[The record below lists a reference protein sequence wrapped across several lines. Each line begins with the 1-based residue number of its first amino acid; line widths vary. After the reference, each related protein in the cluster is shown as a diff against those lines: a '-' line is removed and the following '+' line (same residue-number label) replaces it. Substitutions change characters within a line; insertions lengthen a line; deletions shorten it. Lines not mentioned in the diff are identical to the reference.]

1 MHIAERTSHVES
13 ETKNTRVQCV
23 LGATWRRMIVLSCAK
38 YPFRDYRRR
47 LAATQMSVLWAVQH
61 AVIASTLSQERVP
74 SITKRG
80 GVQKEKKTWADQ
92 GKSYCIAI
100 LRGQVSAVKAV
111 IRVCY
116 RDT

>member
-1 MHIAERTSHVES
+1 MHIAERTSHVGS

-47 LAATQMSVLWAVQH
+47 LAEKQMSILWLYNMPL
-61 AVIASTLSQERVP
+61 IASTLSQERVP

-80 GVQKEKKTWADQ
+80 GLQKEKKKH
-92 GKSYCIAI
+92 GLIE
-100 LRGQVSAVKAV
+100 GEV
-111 IRVCY
+111 IV
-116 RDT
+116 